1 MRFRNPGYAGIFNFA
16 NSGSLV
22 TLAYKP
28 SPSISKLNLFAMCQN
43 HGVAYLEPGKVEV
56 QEIEY
61 PKLSLGNRKCN
72 HGVILKIVST
82 NICGSDQHMVR
93 GRTTAPSG
101 LVLGHEI
108 TGVVIEAGSDVEF
121 IKVGD
126 LVSVPFNIACGRCRN
141 CKAGQTGICLNVNP
155 ARPGAAYG
163 YVDMG
168 GWVGGQAEYVMVPY
182 ADFNLLK
189 FPDKDQAM
197 AKIKDLTLLSDI
209 FPTGF
214 HGAVSAG
221 VGPGSIVYVAGAGPV
236 GLACAASCQLLGAA
250 VVIVGDMIPE
260 RLNQAKSFGCEV
272 IDLRKDT
279 PLEEAIAAII
289 GVPEVDC
296 FVDCVGF
303 EARGHGADTVEEQP
317 AIVLNTAMAITR
329 AGGAIGIPGLYVT
342 GDPGAKD
349 DAAKI
354 GSLRIRI
361 GLGWAKSHSFYTGQC
376 PVMKY
381 HRQLMNAIL
390 YDKIKIAK
398 AVNVEVISLKDAP
411 RGYKDFDKGAAKKY
425 VIDPHGMIMN

>member
-1 MRFRNPGYAGIFNFA
+1 VKTTYCGRSRRTKGTKKKYHM
-16 NSGSLV
+16 S
-22 TLAYKP
+22 
-28 SPSISKLNLFAMCQN
+28 QN
-43 HGVAYLEPGKVEV
+43 HGVAYVKPGVVEV
-56 QEIEY
+56 REIEY
-61 PKLSLGNRKCN
+61 PKLALGNRKCE

-93 GRTTAPSG
+93 GRTTAPTG

-108 TGVVIEAGSDVEF
+108 TGLVIEAGRDVEF

-168 GWVGGQAEYVMVPY
+168 GWVGGQAEYVLVPY

-214 HGAVSAG
+214 HGAVTAG

-236 GLACAASCQLLGAA
+236 GLACAASCHLLGAA
-250 VVIVGDMIPE
+250 VVIVGDMIDE
-260 RLNQAKSFGCEV
+260 RLAQAKSFGCEI
-272 IDLRKDT
+272 IDLKKDAT
-279 PLEEAIAAII
+279 LAEQIEAIV

-296 FVDCVGF
+296 AVDCVGF
-303 EARGHGADTVEEQP
+303 EAKGHGHDSNVEQP
-317 AIVLNTAMAITR
+317 ATVLNSIMTVTR
-329 AGGAIGIPGLYVT
+329 AGGQLGVPGLYVT
-342 GDPGAKD
+342 GDPGAVD
-349 DAAKI
+349 EAAKE
-354 GSLRIRI
+354 GSLSIRI
-361 GLGWAKSHSFYTGQC
+361 GLGWAKSHSIHTGQC

-390 YDKIKIAK
+390 FDKIQIAK
-398 AVNVEVISLKDAP
+398 AVNVEVISLNDSV
-411 RGYKDFDKGAAKKY
+411 RGYKDFDRGAAKKF
-425 VIDPHGMIMN
+425 VIDPHGMIAN

>member
-1 MRFRNPGYAGIFNFA
+1 
-16 NSGSLV
+16 
-22 TLAYKP
+22 
-28 SPSISKLNLFAMCQN
+28 MCQN
-43 HGVAYLEPGKVEV
+43 HGVAYIKPGVVEV
-56 QEIEY
+56 QSIEY
-61 PKLSLGNRKCN
+61 PKLALGERKCH
-72 HGVILKIVST
+72 HGVILQIVST

-93 GRTTAPSG
+93 GRTTAPAG

-108 TGVVIEAGSDVEF
+108 TGLVIEAGRDVEF
-121 IKVGD
+121 IKEGD

-141 CKAGQTGICLNVNP
+141 CKVGQTGICLNVNP

-197 AKIKDLTLLSDI
+197 AKIRDLTLLSDI
-209 FPTGF
+209 FPTGY
-214 HGAVSAG
+214 HGAVTAG

-236 GLACAASCQLLGAA
+236 GLACAASCHLLGAA
-250 VVIVGDMIPE
+250 VVIVGDMISE
-260 RLNQAKSFGCEV
+260 RLEQAKSFGCEV

-279 PLEEAIAAII
+279 PLPDQIAEII
-289 GVPEVDC
+289 GVPEVDSAI
-296 FVDCVGF
+296 DCVGF
-303 EARGHGADTVEEQP
+303 EARGHGTDAATEQP
-317 AIVLNTAMAITR
+317 ATVLNAAMTITR

-342 GDPGAKD
+342 GDPGASTE
-349 DAAKI
+349 AAKV
-354 GSLRIRI
+354 GNLNIRI

-390 YDKIKIAK
+390 YDKIQIAK
-398 AVNVEVISLKDAP
+398 AVNVEVISLDKAP
-411 RGYKDFDKGAAKKY
+411 KGYQDFDKGAAKKF
-425 VIDPHGMIMN
+425 VIDPHGLIPN